1 MCFRV
6 ANAPANF
13 DRMSIQQRHRRTSAA
28 SDRSWHGV
36 RMRRTEAAADPDEP
50 LRAVTLPASWDDASA
65 SALAALAPG
74 SAPVT
79 LAGAAQAWIGQI
91 GERAREKGM
100 TIPIAGRLHRL
111 LLLRRGAPDV
121 TIWQGRPSDAPG
133 FVLNLPAF
141 LDGAGAFDAADF
153 AEATETAVLALS
165 LAAPAA
171 IRLRVGMTDLAG
183 LLAACGI
190 AYGSEAAREVAC
202 TLAAIL
208 RCRADSASGLARLVL
223 GGLAQKQIN
232 SPPAP
237 LRCQIPGL
245 SEAARAAQDAAQS
258 AGAPRHVAT
267 TAIHP
272 AGPVDALLGV
282 EAVGIAPTFSALR
295 PDGGLSKTARAWL
308 AVSGLTAEEALAM
321 VLAGGQ
327 PFPSAG
333 IEAHGGMHD
342 AVAAYLHAMPPR
354 PARLPQPASG
364 TARRDLPARRSGYT
378 QKAAVG
384 GHKLFLRT
392 GEYDNGDLGE
402 IFISLQKEGAAFR
415 GLMDN
420 FAAAVSL
427 GLQHGVPL
435 DSFVEAFT
443 FTRFGPAGVVEGDPA
458 VPAATSLI
466 DYVFRNLAANYLGRR
481 DMAEVEVEEADTV
494 GNGERDHAPLL
505 PLDLPPGASPRARR
519 RGFRVVSR

>member
-6 ANAPANF
+6 ASAPANLE
-13 DRMSIQQRHRRTSAA
+13 RMSNQQRHRGKPAA
-28 SDRSWHGV
+28 THRSWHGV
-36 RMRRTEAAADPDEP
+36 RMRRIDAAADPDGL
-50 LRAVTLPASWDDASA
+50 LRAVTLPASWDDTAA
-65 SALAALAPG
+65 SALADLASG
-74 SAPVT
+74 SGPVT
-79 LAGAAQAWIGQI
+79 LAGAAQAWIEPI
-91 GERAREKGM
+91 AERARHIGFEV
-100 TIPIAGRLHRL
+100 PIADRLHRL
-111 LLLRRGAPDV
+111 LLLRRGAPCIG
-121 TIWQGRPSDAPG
+121 TWQNRPSHAPG

-153 AEATETAVLALS
+153 AEAAETAVLALS
-165 LAAPAA
+165 LAAPNATH
-171 IRLRVGMTDLAG
+171 LRVGMTDLAG

-190 AYGSEAAREVAC
+190 DYGSEGARDVAC

-208 RCRADSASGLARLVL
+208 RGRAEAASALARSIL
-223 GGLAQKQIN
+223 GGAPQKATAWP
-232 SPPAP
+232 SAP

-245 SEAARAAQDAAQS
+245 SEAARAAQDAARS
-258 AGAPRHVAT
+258 AGSPRHIAT
-267 TAIHP
+267 TGINPPGP
-272 AGPVDALLGV
+272 ADAVLGA
-282 EAVGIAPTFSALR
+282 ETGGIAPSFALVR
-295 PDGGLSKTARAWL
+295 PDGGLSKAARAWL

-321 VLAGGQ
+321 VLSGSH
-327 PFPSAG
+327 PFPTASL
-333 IEAHGGMHD
+333 EAHAAMHD
-342 AVAAYLHAMPPR
+342 AVAPYVHAMPSR
-354 PARLPQPASG
+354 PERLPHPASG
-364 TARRDLPARRSGYT
+364 TPRRDLPARRSGYT

-384 GHKLFLRT
+384 GHKLFVRT

-402 IFISLQKEGAAFR
+402 IFVSLQKEGAAFR

-458 VPAATSLI
+458 VPVATSLI

-481 DMAEVEVEEADTV
+481 DIAEAEVEDADTV

-505 PLDLPPGASPRARR
+505 PLDLPSGASPRARR
-519 RGFRVVSR
+519 RGFRVVSK